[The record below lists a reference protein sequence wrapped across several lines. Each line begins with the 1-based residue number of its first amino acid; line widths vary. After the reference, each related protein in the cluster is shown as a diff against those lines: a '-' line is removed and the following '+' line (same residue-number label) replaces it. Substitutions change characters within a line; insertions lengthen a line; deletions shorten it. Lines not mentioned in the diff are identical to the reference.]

1 MSVTKLSHHIN
12 INREAQK
19 DIKWWWDFLLAW
31 NRKSIIPELLSIT
44 SENLKFVTDAS
55 STIGFGA
62 VYKNSW
68 IQGRWDVRASLL
80 SMDVKE
86 LFAIVAAV
94 LAWGTA
100 WEGNFITDNLPIT
113 QVWQQGSSASKP
125 IMFLTRKLYLVPAKF
140 GFPFH

>member
-1 MSVTKLSHHIN
+1 MFLRRLIDLSMSVTKLSHHIN
-12 INREAQK
+12 INKEAQK
-19 DIKWWWDFLLAW
+19 DIKWCWDFLLAW

-44 SENLKFVTDAS
+44 SEDLKLVTDAS

-80 SMDVKE
+80 SIDVKE

-94 LAWGTA
+94 LTWGTA
-100 WEGNFITDNLPIT
+100 WKGKRIVSPLLKCGNGVLLPQNLLC
-113 QVWQQGSSASKP
+113 
-125 IMFLTRKLYLVPAKF
+125 F
-140 GFPFH
+140 